1 MSKTKS
7 LLWLNLIASGCA
19 VLTGFQEH
27 SEIKIEDGTTY
38 RTTSRPNLPLSVMG
52 GVSVWGTLQL
62 MKTANDDDDDYDDDE
77 FDDDEQN
84 ESPRRSRVVE
94 FDNDDDFD
102 FAPPTVA
109 SVPTISV
116 QSPIDSPP
124 ISLPPEP
131 IKAPTIADRYGSAIA
146 TMADTTV
153 PKHVAIVAAT
163 RMGKTYLIKAF
174 LAAMLEQFPKSDI
187 RIIDPKD
194 TEWPPMAKV
203 TRPGNYDKF
212 NPDAVVEFWEAMQVL
227 ARERQENPEL
237 SRKKLLIVADEWV
250 SMLAMVKA
258 YDDENKTILAK
269 KIKNIL
275 QKLVY
280 MAAHSGVHVVLI
292 TQSALCEDMGL
303 TSQARRNFSW
313 FGLARDEN
321 KTMIADEI
329 LGQRSVLFQSTKR
342 KQEIEYRFLKL
353 WNSPK
358 RHKQIP
364 VILDVQTEKV
374 EYLPDFTNVV
384 NAIDNALPTI
394 P

>member
-19 VLTGFQEH
+19 VLAGFQEH
-27 SEIKIEDGTTY
+27 SEIRVEDGTTY
-38 RTTSRPNLPLSVMG
+38 RTTSRPNLPLAVMG
-52 GVSVWGTLQL
+52 GVSAWATFQL
-62 MKTANDDDDDYDDDE
+62 MKTAGDDYGDDE
-77 FDDDEQN
+77 IEDEPS
-84 ESPRRSRVVE
+84 ESPRRSRVIE
-94 FDNDDDFD
+94 PDDDDDDDFD

-109 SVPTISV
+109 SAPTISV
-116 QSPIDSPP
+116 PAPIDDPPP

-131 IKAPTIADRYGSAIA
+131 VKTPTIADRYGSAIA

-174 LAAMLEQFPKSDI
+174 LAAMLEQFPESDI

-194 TEWPPMAKV
+194 TEWPPLAKV

-212 NPDAVVEFWEAMQVL
+212 NPDAVVDFWESMQVL
-227 ARERQENPEL
+227 ARQRQENPEL
-237 SRKKLLIVADEWV
+237 SQKKLLIVADEWV

-269 KIKNIL
+269 KIKTIL
-275 QKLVY
+275 QQLVY

-384 NAIDNALPTI
+384 ATIDSALPI
-394 P
+394 IS